1 MLGKLEDCQITC
13 GVIICHPSLVE
24 IHEFGFPPCDL
35 SGAGKVNAGIAGIS
49 GQTTPCWW
57 GLAGDCTHDGGLAGS
72 GGGMLPLGLL
82 TGGLGLMIGDLGLLT
97 GGLGLLIGDF
107 GLLTGG
113 LEMWTGGLG
122 V

>member
-1 MLGKLEDCQITC
+1 MSLAFHPVIFLELGKSMLALLASLDKPLLAGEAL
-13 GVIICHPSLVE
+13 LVE
-24 IHEFGFPPCDL
+24 PNAADA
-35 SGAGKVNAGIAGIS
+35 GA
-49 GQTTPCWW
+49 
-57 GLAGDCTHDGGLAGS
+57 LAWDCTHDGGLAGS
-72 GGGMLPLGLL
+72 GGGMLP
-82 TGGLGLMIGDLGLLT
+82 LGLLT

>member
-1 MLGKLEDCQITC
+1 MSLAFHPVIFLELGRSMLALLA
-13 GVIICHPSLVE
+13 SLDK
-24 IHEFGFPPCDL
+24 PL
-35 SGAGKVNAGIAGIS
+35 
-49 GQTTPCWW
+49 
-57 GLAGDCTHDGGLAGS
+57 LAGGPLLEEATAADAGPLAWDCTHDGGLAGS

-82 TGGLGLMIGDLGLLT
+82 TGGLGLMIGDLGLLP

-107 GLLTGG
+107 GSLTGG

>member
-1 MLGKLEDCQITC
+1 MLALLA
-13 GVIICHPSLVE
+13 SLDK
-24 IHEFGFPPCDL
+24 PL
-35 SGAGKVNAGIAGIS
+35 
-49 GQTTPCWW
+49 
-57 GLAGDCTHDGGLAGS
+57 LAGGALLEEPNAADAGPLAWDCTHDGGLAGS

>member
-1 MLGKLEDCQITC
+1 MSLAFHPVIFLELGKSMLALLASLDKPLLAGEAL
-13 GVIICHPSLVE
+13 LVE
-24 IHEFGFPPCDL
+24 PNAADA
-35 SGAGKVNAGIAGIS
+35 GA
-49 GQTTPCWW
+49 
-57 GLAGDCTHDGGLAGS
+57 LAWDCTHDGGLAGS

-82 TGGLGLMIGDLGLLT
+82 TGGSGGGMLPLGLLT

-107 GLLTGG
+107 GLLIGG